1 MRVFYWLLVVVP
13 TVALALFYLYPLS
26 TVIHLS
32 VTVPEPGFGN
42 YARLLESEAI
52 QRILGTT
59 LRIAALTTVSA
70 VVLGYALAYA
80 IITARPPFG
89 TMLLGI
95 VLASFWLSVLVR
107 AFAWLT
113 LLQSRGVINT
123 ALMSWGM
130 VDHPLPLV
138 RNELGVLI
146 GMVHFMVPYAVLP
159 LLANMQAIDVRLV
172 KAAANL
178 GASRLQAFR
187 MVFLP
192 LSLPGVI
199 ASSVLCFVLALG
211 FYITPALL
219 GGGRVIMIAE
229 YITVQ
234 IQETLNWGLGTM
246 LATTLLAGVMLLML
260 LLARVFDLKKLY
272 GAK

>member
-1 MRVFYWLLVVVP
+1 MRVFYWSLVVVP
-13 TVALALFYLYPLS
+13 TLALGLFYLYPLS
-26 TVIHLS
+26 TVIFLS
-32 VTVPEPGFGN
+32 VTVPEPGFAN
-42 YARLLESEAI
+42 YARLAESEAI
-52 QRILGTT
+52 QRIIGTT
-59 LRIAALTTVSA
+59 LRIAALTTLFA
-70 VVLGYALAYA
+70 VALGYALAYV
-80 IITARPPFG
+80 IVTAPRKLG
-89 TMLLGI
+89 TVLLCI

-113 LLQSRGVINT
+113 LLQSRGVVNT
-123 ALMSWGM
+123 ALMSWG
-130 VDHPLPLV
+130 VIDSPLPLV

-159 LLANMQAIDVRLV
+159 MLANMQAIDLRLV

-199 ASSVLCFVLALG
+199 ASTVLCFVLALG

-246 LATTLLAGVMLLML
+246 LATTLLAGVLLLML
-260 LLARVFDLKKLY
+260 LLARVFDLKQLY